1 MIFYIFKVAILSI
14 FIILLTHHIIHYST
28 TILTPTKIK
37 DYVNVP
43 EKHYKNITELVKS
56 QSRPMTTSSI
66 VSTNIIDIPSSSLH
80 SSSSNISSLPS
91 SLNIPSS
98 NQIHCPT
105 EEELMIELSEYMDTI
120 L

>member
-1 MIFYIFKVAILSI
+1 MIFYIFKVAVLSV

-43 EKHYKNITELVKS
+43 EKHYKNITELLKS
-56 QSRPMTTSSI
+56 QSTSSSSSASASASSSSFYSSPI
-66 VSTNIIDIPSSSLH
+66 STNIIDTTSSL
-80 SSSSNISSLPS
+80 SFA
-91 SLNIPSS
+91 SS
-98 NQIHCPT
+98 NQTHCPT

>member
-43 EKHYKNITELVKS
+43 EKHYKNITELLKS
-56 QSRPMTTSSI
+56 QSQSQSEPNASSI
-66 VSTNIIDIPSSSLH
+66 VSTNITNIP
-80 SSSSNISSLPS
+80 SSSSNISSF
-91 SLNIPSS
+91 PSS

>member
-1 MIFYIFKVAILSI
+1 MIFYIFKVAVLSV

-43 EKHYKNITELVKS
+43 EKHYKNITELLKS
-56 QSRPMTTSSI
+56 QSAASSPISTNVIDTTSSL
-66 VSTNIIDIPSSSLH
+66 SFA
-80 SSSSNISSLPS
+80 
-91 SLNIPSS
+91 SS
-98 NQIHCPT
+98 NQTHCPT

>member
-56 QSRPMTTSSI
+56 QSRPITTSSI
-66 VSTNIIDIPSSSLH
+66 VSTNIIDIPSSTLH

-91 SLNIPSS
+91 S
-98 NQIHCPT
+98 NQVHCPT